1 MNNGFSYWLKHSLS
15 HLKLHVMSNIY
26 SEKDVIEQIE
36 TRSFLLKNL
45 WSLQVRSYEL
55 RLFWN
60 LIWSKFCFYGHW
72 KSVLWLFSFCLKL
85 IVISFSKF
93 YLESNVCQNSCLNLR
108 KNVNEICEK
117 LQVCCQKALFYNFNR
132 LVQISLYLKYDLFA
146 QNISRVV
153 FSLS

>member
-1 MNNGFSYWLKHSLS
+1 MKERNNSVWSVNNGFSYWLKHSLS

-60 LIWSKFCFYGHW
+60 LIWSKICFYGHW

-93 YLESNVCQNSCLNLR
+93 YLERNVCQNVMPQFAKECKWDLWKVASLLS
-108 KNVNEICEK
+108 KGTF
-117 LQVCCQKALFYNFNR
+117 LQL
-132 LVQISLYLKYDLFA
+132 
-146 QNISRVV
+146 
-153 FSLS
+153 